1 MEICERLQKL
11 RKLSNYS
18 QEQLANMISVSRQAI
33 SKWESGKLYLSK

>member
-18 QEQLANMISVSRQAI
+18 QEQLANMISASRQAI
-33 SKWESGKLYLSK
+33 SKWESGNYI